1 MADSSLLAILAAL
14 AAFLYLKSWLLPSKH
29 AFPHIPAIG
38 HTAPLL
44 SLISSFHYLLNARDM
59 VQQGYDKYKGRAF
72 KVPELFRW
80 MIIVT
85 GPQLIEE
92 LRKAPDDQLSFD
104 EAVSDSL
111 QVDYTLGP
119 TIHTNGYHIPII
131 RTTLTRNL
139 GALFPDVRD
148 ELATAFTD
156 IIPPT
161 DEWTKVPALSTIM
174 KVVCRT
180 TNRIFVGL
188 PLCRDP
194 DYRELN
200 IEFTVD
206 VVKAA
211 ATINLFPHFLRPLA
225 GRVLTPVPSKIRR
238 AERHLRPII
247 EQRYKMMEELGP
259 DYEGKPN
266 DMLSWLMDEAVGEE
280 KDVSALT
287 RRILTVNFAA
297 IHTSSMSFTHAL
309 YQLAAHPEWAS
320 VLREEVEDV
329 VKKEGWTKQAMQ
341 YMRKVDSFM
350 KESQRFHGLGSI
362 VMTRRALQDFTFS
375 DGTFVPRGAF
385 VSAAATATHYDVE
398 NYDRAGEFDPWR
410 FSSARA
416 QGEGEGTKHQMVS
429 TSKEY
434 VPFGHGRH
442 ACPGR
447 FFAANELKAMM
458 AHVVVTYDV
467 SLEGESESSGQGK
480 VPDPMW
486 VVTALVPNPTAKV
499 LFRRRRG

>member
-1 MADSSLLAILAAL
+1 MADSPVLVYGLLAVGTL
-14 AAFLYLKSWLLPSKH
+14 LYLYRWLKPSKYSY
-29 AFPHIPAIG
+29 PDIPAIG
-38 HTAPLL
+38 HSAPIL
-44 SLISSFHYLLNARDM
+44 SYIGAFRYFTQGKYM
-59 VQQGYDKYKGRAF
+59 MQEGYDKYKGGAF

-80 MIIVT
+80 LVVVT

-92 LRKAPDDQLSFD
+92 LRKAGDDELSFD
-104 EAVSDSL
+104 EAVAESL

-119 TIHTNGYHIPII
+119 TIHSNGYHIPII

-148 ELATAFTD
+148 ELASAFTE

-161 DEWTKVPALSTIM
+161 NEWTKVPALATMM

-180 TNRIFVGL
+180 SNRIFVGA

-211 ATINLFPHFLRPLA
+211 LTINMFPHFLRPLA
-225 GRVLTPVPSKIRR
+225 GRLLTPVPSKIRR
-238 AERHLRPII
+238 AERHLKPLI
-247 EQRYKMMEELGP
+247 EERYRMQEELGK
-259 DYEGKPN
+259 DYDGKPN
-266 DMLSWLMDEAVGEE
+266 DMLMWLMDDAVGEE
-280 KDVSALT
+280 RQVDMLA

-309 YQLAAHPEWAS
+309 YQLAAHPEY
-320 VLREEVEDV
+320 VKPLREEIERI
-329 VKKEGWTKQAMQ
+329 VKEEGWTKQAMQ
-341 YMRKVDSFM
+341 RMRRVDSFL
-350 KESQRFHGLGSI
+350 KESQRYNGLGSI
-362 VMTRRALQDFTFS
+362 VMTRRALKDFTFS
-375 DGTFVPRGAF
+375 DGTFIPAGGF
-385 VSAAATATHYDVE
+385 VSAAAMATHYDDAY
-398 NYDRAGEFDPWR
+398 YDHAHVFDPWR
-410 FSSARA
+410 FSDMR
-416 QGEGEGTKHQMVS
+416 GEDGEGTKHQMVS

-458 AHVVVTYDV
+458 AHVVVNYDV
-467 SLEGESESSGQGK
+467 SLEVEGQI
-480 VPDPMW
+480 PEPTW
-486 VVTALVPNPTAKV
+486 VATALVPNPTANV
-499 LFRRRRG
+499 LFRKRQS